1 MARQGGDA
9 ARRVQLDVRLD
20 AHALEV
26 LQLEL
31 RRLSRRYGFEVAR
44 LKVETVLEENVPG
57 EGEGA

>member
-1 MARQGGDA
+1 VVREGDET

-44 LKVETVLEENVPG
+44 LKVETVLEESVPG
-57 EGEGA
+57 EATSA